1 MTKHTVTRH
10 LNSLGH
16 KIAQDHEKL
25 DSKKVQTVTE
35 IVTDADNH
43 DETTT
48 VSLIDI
54 QLQQPRID
62 VALNSQVGRS
72 NYNCYC

>member
-1 MTKHTVTRH
+1 MTRY
-10 LNSLGH
+10 LNSLGQ

-25 DSKKVQTVTE
+25 NSIKVQTVTE
-35 IVTDADNH
+35 IVTDADNYVV
-43 DETTT
+43 TTT

-54 QLQQPRID
+54 FQLQQPRID

-72 NYNCYC
+72 NY

>member
-1 MTKHTVTRH
+1 MK
-10 LNSLGH
+10 NWKS
-16 KIAQDHEKL
+16 
-25 DSKKVQTVTE
+25 SKKVQTVTE

-43 DETTT
+43 FETTT

-54 QLQQPRID
+54 LQLQQPRID

-72 NYNCYC
+72 NY

>member
-1 MTKHTVTRH
+1 MKNWKSSR
-10 LNSLGH
+10 
-16 KIAQDHEKL
+16 
-25 DSKKVQTVTE
+25 KVQTVTE

-43 DETTT
+43 DQTTT

-62 VALNSQVGRS
+62 VALNLQVGRS
-72 NYNCYC
+72 NY